1 MIGPKTILLACN
13 SAYIVL
19 KNAFNFQALC
29 AHVEEQEIDGY
40 TEEVKKYD
48 SISRLDS
55 WYTTLLL
62 RIKKNMGSGNDLL
75 QFDMYKQIN

>member
-1 MIGPKTILLACN
+1 MKLT
-13 SAYIVL
+13 S
-19 KNAFNFQALC
+19 KSALC

-75 QFDMYKQIN
+75 

>member
-1 MIGPKTILLACN
+1 MSWRTTIP
-13 SAYIVL
+13 
-19 KNAFNFQALC
+19 ALC

-40 TEEVKKYD
+40 TEEVQKYD
-48 SISRLDS
+48 TISRLDS

-75 QFDMYKQIN
+75 